1 MLFNILLACHIF
13 SFSESENHAGDEAQ
27 STESSLHSMLTC
39 EDTSTCTQTIEYS
52 KCMYAN

>member
-27 STESSLHSMLTC
+27 STEPSLHSMLTC
-39 EDTSTCTQTIEYS
+39 EDTSTQTIEYS